1 MSSQDDDTCTL
12 FHNPGCSKSCAA
24 KALLEERGVSF
35 KVFHYLEEP
44 LTEEELER
52 VMRCL
57 GLSKARPMMR
67 QNEKIYG
74 ELGLDELQEDEDLIR
89 AMTVNRVLIERP
101 ILVRGDRAVIGR
113 PPERVLELL
122 DG

>member
-1 MSSQDDDTCTL
+1 MSSQDTYTL
-12 FHNPGCSKSCAA
+12 FHNPQCSKSCAA
-24 KALLEERGVSF
+24 KALLEERGIDF
-35 KVFHYLEEP
+35 RVFHYLEEP
-44 LTEEELER
+44 LTEEELEN

-57 GLSKARPMMR
+57 GLSKPRPMMR
-67 QNEKIYG
+67 EREKIYG
-74 ELGLDELQEDEDLIR
+74 ELGLDELQENEDLIR

-122 DG
+122 DE